1 LCLIFYLPLWAGE
14 EKPVELLN
22 ADFSELR
29 LEKDNTI
36 LNLTGNVKFRHED
49 AILESNRAIWYRNS
63 GQIIFI
69 DSVRMED
76 GEHIL
81 HADKLTYFHKTKKV
95 IADGEVSLQSKKDHS
110 WLTGEHGEYDRQN
123 KQARFTIR
131 PKLISD
137 YTNLDSAVVVTS
149 RVMEYSV
156 DERRGVASGNVEI
169 EKGKMRAFCDTAVY
183 YNQENKLVLKGN
195 PRAEQEGSKL
205 SGDMMELLLKENRIR
220 EIVVKGDAKAT
231 QLEVPDSASTISRE
245 SFLSGKEITFFLE
258 KDELR
263 EVEVI
268 GNATSLYY
276 PSAEDTLHRGRNE
289 ASGDTI
295 NLFLKEDK
303 VERVQIKGGA
313 MGVYYNPVKIEND
326 TLMRE
331 DTIKYSAENIDY
343 VMDEEMITLEKNSY
357 LEYGQTSLKAGRVK
371 YHTQKQVLTAEGIP
385 VMKDSLGVIVEDPTK
400 EELPILK
407 DGNEEIVGQSMAYN
421 LKTRRG
427 KIRAGETE
435 FNKGIFTGNRI
446 RKVEDKVLFVNG
458 GMYTTCDQKNPHY
471 HFASPNMKIIA
482 EDKVVVKPLVF
493 YIADLPVFA
502 IPFYVFPIKPG
513 RHSGFT
519 VFDLGN
525 LESSQRF
532 IRNFGYYWVFSDYWD
547 LKTTLDY
554 FEGTGWIFH
563 GGARYAVRY
572 LLNGSLN
579 GSYTR
584 ESSWSGY
591 TQSRKSRWDIS
602 FNHYYSFSEVTKL
615 TGSGTFVSDNNY
627 YRDVSLNEEQRRNR
641 SLSSKV
647 SLSTRRGD
655 WSITTAVD
663 RSLNLDTDARTD
675 VFPTLSLSKP
685 SLPIFKPQKEETT
698 ETENKRWYHTIY
710 YSYSSNLQ
718 NYSNRS
724 KVNEDFNWRKHLTFD
739 HHLNLQAPQ
748 NAFGWL
754 VLNPS
759 FNYEETWYYVLRTN
773 LSEAKGIPAENLAR
787 RGVYSTSVSANT
799 NIYGSFYPHLAGIT
813 GLRHVATPSLSFVYQ
828 PSFTRHD
835 DFKSYTGRGGG
846 SNAKSESMGFSLNN
860 LFQMKYGEEEKEKKI
875 DLFNLNFSS
884 GYNFVAKE
892 HKLSVLSSSFR
903 SSAIKIVDFDINA
916 VHDFYDENTKELKIF
931 SPRLINFDLSTTFS
945 ISGKGIGSQDSEMDT
960 SSFAGGQDQIATT
973 PVSSKGW
980 NLRITQ
986 RYSESRSFGAKSIN
1000 HWAEASL
1007 GLPLTKNWFLNYLNR
1022 YDFREKEITSQRFEF
1037 YRDMHCW
1044 EGKFVWILNGLR
1056 RGYYFK
1062 LNIKLLPEVKVEKSE
1077 RGLKEM
1083 FL

>member
-1 LCLIFYLPLWAGE
+1 
-14 EKPVELLN
+14 
-22 ADFSELR
+22 
-29 LEKDNTI
+29 
-36 LNLTGNVKFRHED
+36 
-49 AILESNRAIWYRNS
+49 
-63 GQIIFI
+63 
-69 DSVRMED
+69 
-76 GEHIL
+76 
-81 HADKLTYFHKTKKV
+81 HKTKKA

-137 YTNLDSAVVVTS
+137 YTNLDSSVVVTS

-156 DERRGVASGNVEI
+156 DERRGIASGSVEI
-169 EKGKMRAFCDTAVY
+169 EKGKMKAFCDTAVY
-183 YNQENKLVLKGN
+183 YNHEDKLVLKGN

-205 SGDMMELLLKENRIR
+205 SGDLMELLLKENRIR

-258 KDELR
+258 KDKLR

-331 DTIKYSAENIDY
+331 DTVKYSAESIDY
-343 VMDEEMITLEKNSY
+343 VMNEEMITLEKNSY

-385 VMKDSLGVIVEDPTK
+385 VMKDSSEVI

-407 DGNEEIVGQSMAYN
+407 DGNEEITGQSMAYN

-427 KIRAGETE
+427 KIKVGETE
-435 FNKGIFTGNRI
+435 FNQGIFTGNRI
-446 RKVEDKVLFVNG
+446 RKIEDKVLFVNRG
-458 GMYTTCDQKNPHY
+458 IYTTCDQENPHY
-471 HFASPNMKIIA
+471 HFAGPNMKIIA
-482 EDKVVVKPLVF
+482 DDKVIVKPLVF
-493 YIADLPVFA
+493 YMADLPVFA

-525 LESSQRF
+525 LESSRRF

-563 GGARYAVRY
+563 GRARYAVRY
-572 LLNGSLN
+572 LLNGSLD

-584 ESSWSGY
+584 ESYWSGY
-591 TQSRKSRWDIS
+591 TQSRKNRWDIS

-698 ETENKRWYHTIY
+698 ETENKRWYHSIY

-724 KVNEDFNWRKHLTFD
+724 KVNEGFNWRKHLTFD
-739 HHLNLQAPQ
+739 HH
-748 NAFGWL
+748 
-754 VLNPS
+754 
-759 FNYEETWYYVLRTN
+759 
-773 LSEAKGIPAENLAR
+773 
-787 RGVYSTSVSANT
+787 
-799 NIYGSFYPHLAGIT
+799 
-813 GLRHVATPSLSFVYQ
+813 
-828 PSFTRHD
+828 
-835 DFKSYTGRGGG
+835 
-846 SNAKSESMGFSLNN
+846 
-860 LFQMKYGEEEKEKKI
+860 
-875 DLFNLNFSS
+875 
-884 GYNFVAKE
+884 
-892 HKLSVLSSSFR
+892 
-903 SSAIKIVDFDINA
+903 
-916 VHDFYDENTKELKIF
+916 
-931 SPRLINFDLSTTFS
+931 
-945 ISGKGIGSQDSEMDT
+945 
-960 SSFAGGQDQIATT
+960 
-973 PVSSKGW
+973 
-980 NLRITQ
+980 
-986 RYSESRSFGAKSIN
+986 
-1000 HWAEASL
+1000 
-1007 GLPLTKNWFLNYLNR
+1007 
-1022 YDFREKEITSQRFEF
+1022 
-1037 YRDMHCW
+1037 
-1044 EGKFVWILNGLR
+1044 
-1056 RGYYFK
+1056 
-1062 LNIKLLPEVKVEKSE
+1062 
-1077 RGLKEM
+1077 
-1083 FL
+1083 